1 MFVYV
6 LYISSTAKIQLV
18 LNYYDDHVQ
27 KLWYYCEFHHRAI
40 LITAVF
46 QVFQGLL
53 WFRLCKQGPPVE
65 SQ

>member
-27 KLWYYCEFHHRAI
+27 KLWDYCEFHHRAI

-53 WFRLCKQGPPVE
+53 
-65 SQ
+65 